1 MTEHDSAWK
10 EVLEDL
16 FEEFLLFF
24 FPDIHHDIDFSR
36 GYQFLDKELQKIIK
50 GSNTGKRIVDKLVK
64 VYLIDG
70 SEKWLL
76 IHIEIQGQEEKEFP
90 ERMYVYN
97 YRLFDRYRRDVVS
110 LAVLTDDNPQF
121 RPTEYRRG
129 RWGFEVTCRYPIV
142 KILDYKHRWAELEG
156 AASPFAI
163 VVMSYLKATEVGG
176 NVKEKYTWKK
186 HFLFG
191 LYNRG
196 MTRET
201 ILAVYK
207 FVDWI
212 IELPEELETEIFEE
226 IQAIEEV
233 TQMPHITSAERI
245 GMRRGMEKGI
255 EKGIEKSIPTIHHA
269 IAAIIDIKFGEA
281 GRTLSERANQIRDLE
296 TLQNLLG
303 KLKDANNL
311 SEAENILDTF

>member
-1 MTEHDSAWK
+1 M
-10 EVLEDL
+10 EDL
-16 FEEFLLFF
+16 FEDFLRFF
-24 FPDIHHDIDFSR
+24 FPDIYRDVDFSK
-36 GYQFLDKELQKIIK
+36 GYQFLDNELQKIIK

-64 VYLIDG
+64 VYLADG

-97 YRLFDRYRRDVVS
+97 YRLFDKFRRDIVS
-110 LAVLTDDNPQF
+110 LALLTDDKPQF

-129 RWGFEVTCRYPIV
+129 RWGFEVTCRFPVV
-142 KILDYKHRWAELEG
+142 KILDYKRRWTELEIDT
-156 AASPFAI
+156 SPFAI
-163 VVMSYLKATEVGG
+163 VVMSFLKATEIGG

-186 HFLFG
+186 HFLLG

-212 IELPEELETEIFEE
+212 IELPEELDTEIFEE
-226 IQAIEEV
+226 IQIIEET

-245 GMRRGMEKGI
+245 GMKRGMEKGI
-255 EKGIEKSIPTIHHA
+255 EKGIEKSIPALHQGIATI
-269 IAAIIDIKFGEA
+269 IEIRFGEA
-281 GRTLSERANQIRDLE
+281 GRMLSDRAARLRNLDSLQKLMLELKNADDLSDAERIVDG
-296 TLQNLLG
+296 LLSQ
-303 KLKDANNL
+303 A
-311 SEAENILDTF
+311 